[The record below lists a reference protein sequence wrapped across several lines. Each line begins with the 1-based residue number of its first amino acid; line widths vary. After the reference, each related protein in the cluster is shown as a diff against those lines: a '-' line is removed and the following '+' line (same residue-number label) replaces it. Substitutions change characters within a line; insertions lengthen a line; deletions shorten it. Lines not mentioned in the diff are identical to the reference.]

1 LAGVGVILP
10 EQTAAATTTNSRG
23 EVVTDSAL
31 LIFKLSERLR
41 HKATLHRC
49 AKAEESGAEEEEG
62 GWLRSW
68 RGRV

>member
-1 LAGVGVILP
+1 MGLAGVGVILP

-41 HKATLHRC
+41 L
-49 AKAEESGAEEEEG
+49 
-62 GWLRSW
+62 
-68 RGRV
+68 